1 MRQTKR
7 AQSLAGVGESG
18 GGVSRCTGSGGMGI
32 IKAAIGGRTNQFI
45 EENVM
50 KKLVRKYKEGHWQYR
65 WVGGSS
71 EDVECKAG

>member
-1 MRQTKR
+1 
-7 AQSLAGVGESG
+7 
-18 GGVSRCTGSGGMGI
+18 MGI
-32 IKAAIGGRTNQFI
+32 IKAAIGGRSNQFI
-45 EENVM
+45 AENFM